1 MHKHLIVLDLD
12 GTLLKEDKTIST
24 RTYKTLREARKAGHM
39 IAIATGRPYRA
50 SKMYYQQLGL
60 DTPIV
65 NFNGAY
71 VHHPGDPSFPVHH
84 SPLNLETARTII
96 DTCRAFQVKNIMAEV
111 VDDVFLDDYDE
122 TFLDM
127 FALRTEPTASG
138 NLKNI
143 LRTGPTSLLVY
154 PQLEHAEE
162 LRRLISGEHAQGIEQ
177 RSWGA
182 PHHMIEIISTG
193 NNKAAGLEKTA
204 RYCGVSMEHVIAFGD
219 EDNDIEMLSEAG
231 TGVAMGNA
239 APEAK
244 QAAAE
249 VTLSNEEEGIAIF
262 LEERLQLADMKKYEK
277 QK

>member
-1 MHKHLIVLDLD
+1 MQKHLIVLDLD
-12 GTLLKEDKTIST
+12 GTLLKDDKTIST

-71 VHHPGDPSFPVHH
+71 VHHPGDTSFRTYH
-84 SPLNLETARTII
+84 SPLDLKTAQTII
-96 DTCRAFQVKNIMAEV
+96 DTCQAFQVNNMMAEV
-111 VDDVFLDDYDE
+111 VDDVFLHDYDE

-127 FALRTEPTASG
+127 FALSTEPAASG
-138 NLKNI
+138 NLKNV
-143 LRTGPTSLLVY
+143 LRHGPTSLLVY
-154 PQLEHAEE
+154 PKSETAHQLQK
-162 LRRLISGEHAQGIEQ
+162 LISGEHAQGIEQ

-182 PHHMIEIISTG
+182 PHHMLEIIKTG
-193 NNKAAGLEKTA
+193 NNKAVGLEKVA
-204 RYCGVSMEHVIAFGD
+204 EYCNVSMQDIIAFGD
-219 EDNDIEMLSEAG
+219 EDNDLEMLSQAG

-244 QAAAE
+244 QAAQD
-249 VTLSNEEEGIAIF
+249 VTFSNEDEGIAVY
-262 LEERLQLADMKKYEK
+262 LEEKLHLRSMATF
-277 QK
+277 QKDK